1 MLLEWLSYTRI
12 SVGNETKRSCKM
24 DEDKTR
30 YICNKVKQIGK
41 MKGNIRRLRWIHRVN
56 AGVYYTPRVRYH
68 ISYSVVRC
76 MVHDIQ
82 TQLQ

>member
-1 MLLEWLSYTRI
+1 
-12 SVGNETKRSCKM
+12 M

-68 ISYSVVRC
+68 ISYSVVLLYGTRHPDTTS
-76 MVHDIQ
+76 MTRAVQ
-82 TQLQ
+82 EEFVNRNW